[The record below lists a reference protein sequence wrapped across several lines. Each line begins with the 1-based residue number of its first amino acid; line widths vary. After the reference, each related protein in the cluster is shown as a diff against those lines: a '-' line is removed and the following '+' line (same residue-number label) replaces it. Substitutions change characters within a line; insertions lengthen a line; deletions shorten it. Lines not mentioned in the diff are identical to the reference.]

1 VHVRVLAL
9 LLAVSAALCV
19 VGLSA
24 RTALASTD
32 MAGDIVG
39 DMMGLIDDGVPDAH
53 PVIVETSIVVD
64 RPGHGEQVSVV
75 APLEADDGRLHEIW
89 VFRPPRAAASR

>member
-1 VHVRVLAL
+1 MRVRVLAL
-9 LLAVSAALCV
+9 LLAVSAAVCV

-24 RTALASTD
+24 RTALASTN
-32 MAGDIVG
+32 MVG

-64 RPGHGEQVSVV
+64 RPGHGERVSVV
-75 APLEADDGRLHEIW
+75 ASLEAHDGRLHEIW

>member
-24 RTALASTD
+24 RTALASP
-32 MAGDIVG
+32 GPVG

-64 RPGHGEQVSVV
+64 RPGHGERVLVV